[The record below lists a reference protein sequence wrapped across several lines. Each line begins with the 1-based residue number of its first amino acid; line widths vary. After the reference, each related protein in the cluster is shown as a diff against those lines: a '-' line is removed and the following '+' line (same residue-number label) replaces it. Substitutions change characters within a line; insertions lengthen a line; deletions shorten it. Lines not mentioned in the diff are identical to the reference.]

1 MLFRNAEGKLVE
13 INRYDYKNDHIYYKK
28 ILQLKNLINNDPK
41 EFNYSKILIQN
52 IISTTF
58 EKLH

>member
-28 ILQLKNLINNDPK
+28 ILQLKNLINNDAK

-52 IISTTF
+52 IILTDSA
-58 EKLH
+58 K

>member
-41 EFNYSKILIQN
+41 ELNYSKILIQN
-52 IISTTF
+52 IILTNSS
-58 EKLH
+58 K

>member
-52 IISTTF
+52 IIIKDSA
-58 EKLH
+58 K

>member
-58 EKLH
+58 QK

>member
-58 EKLH
+58 EK

>member
-41 EFNYSKILIQN
+41 EFNYSKFLIQN
-52 IISTTF
+52 IILTDSA
-58 EKLH
+58 K

>member
-28 ILQLKNLINNDPK
+28 IMQLKNLINNDPK

-52 IISTTF
+52 IIIKDSA
-58 EKLH
+58 K

>member
-28 ILQLKNLINNDPK
+28 IMQLKNLINNDPK
-41 EFNYSKILIQN
+41 ELNYSKILIQN
-52 IISTTF
+52 IILTNSA
-58 EKLH
+58 K

>member
-41 EFNYSKILIQN
+41 EFNYSKVLIQN

-58 EKLH
+58 EK

>member
-1 MLFRNAEGKLVE
+1 MLFRNAQGKLVE

-52 IISTTF
+52 IILTDSA
-58 EKLH
+58 K